1 MPVRDQ
7 IKSNPVQQSSRYY
20 HNRNQSQ
27 NHIKIWNRKYY
38 HVQLTFNLATINPQ

>member
-7 IKSNPVQQSSRYY
+7 IQSNPVQQSSRYY
-20 HNRNQSQ
+20 ISQIDNRNQSQ

-38 HVQLTFNLATINPQ
+38 HVQLT